1 MRRNEVKNSILTE
14 YDEERALAELS
25 RESYEGGE
33 KAGYA
38 DGKKVGYADGEKYF
52 ARLAQLL
59 LDAGRIEDIPR
70 ATADKEYREKMYKEY
85 DM

>member
-1 MRRNEVKNSILTE
+1 MLHDFLVMRRNEVKNSILTE

-38 DGKKVGYADGEKYF
+38 DGAKYF

-70 ATADKEYREKMYKEY
+70 ATADKEYREKRYKEY